1 MKLEELNKI
10 SNPSIVF
17 KRFKKLE
24 LEGTI
29 HISNRKDKKYY
40 VLLDNKKIHFGSNM
54 EDYTYHK
61 DKKRRDNFKSRN
73 GAWKYKPEG
82 TPSFYSYYLL
92 W

>member
-1 MKLEELNKI
+1 MKLEESNKI

-17 KRFKKLE
+17 KRIKKLE
-24 LEGTI
+24 LEGSI
-29 HISNRKDKKYY
+29 HISDRKDKKYY

>member
-24 LEGTI
+24 LEGSI

-40 VLLDNKKIHFGSNM
+40 VLLDNKKIHFGSTM

-61 DKKRRDNFKSRN
+61 DKKRKDNFKSRN

>member
-10 SNPSIVF
+10 SNPDKVF
-17 KRFKKLE
+17 NKFNKLK

-29 HISNRKDKKYY
+29 HISDRKDKKYY
-40 VLLDNKKIHFGSNM
+40 VLLNNKKIHFGSTM
-54 EDYTYHK
+54 EDYTFHK
-61 DKKRRDNFKSRN
+61 DKKRRYNFKSRN

-82 TPSFYSYYLL
+82 TASFYSYYLL

>member
-40 VLLDNKKIHFGSNM
+40 VLLDNKKIHFGSTM

-61 DKKRRDNFKSRN
+61 DKKRKDNFKSRN

>member
-24 LEGTI
+24 LEGSI

-82 TPSFYSYYLL
+82 TASFYSYYLL